1 MKPSS
6 HYIVTSEMFVAYDL
20 DEPLQNIKDGSPMY
34 LSTFI
39 NPGENIIVIDLLET
53 DPGFID
59 ADLPIVQI
67 MTSLGVLYT
76 INREILSNATPV
88 ETF

>member
-6 HYIVTSEMFVAYDL
+6 HYTVTSEMFVAFDL
-20 DEPLQNIKDGSPMY
+20 DELLQNIKDGSPMQ
-34 LSTFI
+34 STVL
-39 NPGENIIVIDLLET
+39 NPGENIIVIDLPET
-53 DPGFID
+53 DPYLFD
-59 ADLPIVQI
+59 VDLLIVQI

-76 INREILSNATPV
+76 PTDEILSSATPV